1 MRLSELLNGI
11 VSIKSSLDCDITGLC
26 QHSRQVKPG
35 DLFFAYPGAQVDGRD
50 FIADAIKKGAV
61 AILVEEKSVG
71 ASGARPNVGASRAPL
86 QIEIANLASYL
97 GPIASRFYGEPS
109 KHLKV
114 IGVTGTNGKTSC
126 SQFIAAC
133 LQTDKHPAGVI
144 GTIGYGLYGHL
155 QQGPLT
161 TPDALDLQKLFA
173 EFHKQDIK
181 HVAMEVSS
189 HRLAQKRLN
198 GTNFDIAV
206 FTNLTR
212 DHLDYH
218 GDMESYAQAKRS
230 LFALP
235 GLKHAV
241 LNADDL
247 YGEKWLQELQ
257 GKLPVY
263 AYSLEQPK
271 AHLSQIPHVY
281 VGQTHFDTVGMT
293 ASVYTPWGDGVLHN
307 PNLVGPFN
315 LSNLLAVLTVLG
327 ITGMSLQQALD
338 HIAQLK
344 GVNGRMETFGG
355 GKKPL
360 VVVDY
365 SHTPDALE
373 QALKALRIHCQ
384 GKLWCVFGCGG
395 DRDRGKRPLMG
406 KIATAFA
413 DQVIITDDNPRRED
427 PKQIVSDIMQGLL
440 EPVNTVI
447 EHDRRRAIAHAI
459 SCAQPGDAVLI
470 AGKGHETYQIIG
482 DEKFPFSDSMEV
494 KLLLAE

>member
-1 MRLSELLNGI
+1 MPFFMRLSELLNGI
-11 VSIKSSLDCDITGLC
+11 ISIESSLDCEITGLC
-26 QHSRQVKPG
+26 QDSRQVKPG
-35 DLFFAYPGAQVDGRD
+35 DLFFAYPGTQVDGRN
-50 FIADAIKKGAV
+50 FIEDALKKGAV
-61 AILVEEKSVG
+61 AVLIEEKSL
-71 ASGARPNVGASRAPL
+71 PPL
-86 QIEIANLASYL
+86 RGKDRMGGNKLVFISNLAYYL

-114 IGVTGTNGKTSC
+114 VGVTGTNGKTSC

-133 LQTDKHPAGVI
+133 LQTDKYPTGVI

-161 TPDALDLQKLFA
+161 TPDALDLQKLFV
-173 EFHKQDIK
+173 EFRQQEAKY
-181 HVAMEVSS
+181 VAMEVSS

-198 GTNFDIAV
+198 GTTFDVAV

-218 GDMESYAQAKRS
+218 GDMQSYAQAKRS
-230 LFALP
+230 LFDLP
-235 GLKHAV
+235 VQNAV

-247 YGEKWLQELQ
+247 HGAKWLHELH
-257 GKLPVY
+257 GKLPIY

-271 AHLSQIPHVY
+271 PQLSHIPYIY
-281 VGQTHFDTVGMT
+281 VGQTRFDTVGMT

-315 LSNLLAVLTVLG
+315 LSNLLAVLSVLG

-338 HIAQLK
+338 RIAQLK
-344 GVNGRMETFGG
+344 GVHGRMETFGG
-355 GKKPL
+355 GERPL

-406 KIATAFA
+406 KVATEFA

-440 EPVNTVI
+440 DPINAVI

-459 SCAQPGDAVLI
+459 SCAQAGDAVLI